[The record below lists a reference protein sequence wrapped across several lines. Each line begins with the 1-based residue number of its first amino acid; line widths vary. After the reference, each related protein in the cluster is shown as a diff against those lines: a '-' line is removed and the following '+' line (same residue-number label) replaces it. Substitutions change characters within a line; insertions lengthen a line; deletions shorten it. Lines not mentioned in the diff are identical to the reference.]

1 VAVVA
6 VGLGL
11 ARRRRRR
18 ALVVPLCL
26 LGAVVGLSYAWLAHQ
41 PFPYIRLAYFLPCA
55 LVPLVAVALSG
66 IGRARNAV
74 VVGAALS
81 VAVLAVSLAQA
92 SNVRRFYS
100 FVTPASLRGLDA
112 VATQLHPGEVV
123 VTDRCWS
130 FLATWLLHTR
140 TLSALDPADIGPKAE
155 VGPARQAHQVLAGTP
170 EGRALAHRL
179 GVRFILV
186 DPACL
191 DAARRSPRPLRVGRL
206 FFASERLAVLRVDG
220 G

>member
-1 VAVVA
+1 
-6 VGLGL
+6 
-11 ARRRRRR
+11 
-18 ALVVPLCL
+18 VPLCL
-26 LGAVVGLSYAWLAHQ
+26 LGVVIALSYAWVAHQ
-41 PFPYIRLAYFLPCA
+41 AFPYIRLAYFLPCA
-55 LVPLVAVALSG
+55 LVPLVAVAVSR
-66 IGRARNAV
+66 IGRARSALA
-74 VVGAALS
+74 VGAALT
-81 VAVLAVSLAQA
+81 VAVFAGSLAQA

-112 VATQLHPGEVV
+112 VSAQLRPHEVV
-123 VTDRCWS
+123 ATDRCWS

-140 TLSALDPADIGPKAE
+140 TLPALDPADIGPGAE
-155 VGPARQAHQVLAGTP
+155 VAVARQAHQVLAGTP
-170 EGRALAHRL
+170 EGRALARRM

-191 DAARRSPRPLRVGRL
+191 DARRRSPRPLRVGRL